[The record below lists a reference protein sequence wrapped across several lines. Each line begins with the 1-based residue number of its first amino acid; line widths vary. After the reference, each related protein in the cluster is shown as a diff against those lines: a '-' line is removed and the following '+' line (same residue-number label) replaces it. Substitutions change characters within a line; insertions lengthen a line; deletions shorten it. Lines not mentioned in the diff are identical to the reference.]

1 MVATVFFTSFN
12 IHNAANYAVCSKII
26 YRVLYIIIMH
36 MYIILF
42 TSDPTLTPENVLAE
56 LQEVQLWGSVESS
69 RYLDMPSSTHDDL
82 IHRHG
87 DGAQGKS
94 ALVNEYLSQH
104 PYPRW
109 GQIVQLLER
118 REINGKARAGLAQ
131 EVKDKYMTSE
141 YTILYTC
148 TCTCTTQGLH
158 ITVHSTQC
166 CNYMIIIYG
175 SVASFPLTFPLSVF
189 LCVV

>member
-1 MVATVFFTSFN
+1 MKCSLSTQRSWVQVQWWAMFFFTSFN

-26 YRVLYIIIMH
+26 NSTLYIIIMH

-56 LQEVQLWGSVESS
+56 LQEVQLWGRDESS
-69 RYLDMPSSTHDDL
+69 RYLDMPCSTHDNL
-82 IHRHG
+82 IRRHG

-109 GQIVQLLER
+109 SQIVDLLEE
-118 REINGKARAGLAQ
+118 RERIWMARAGLAQ
-131 EVKDKYMTSE
+131 EVKDKYITSE
-141 YTILYTC
+141 YTILYLMC
-148 TCTCTTQGLH
+148 SHFSL
-158 ITVHSTQC
+158 
-166 CNYMIIIYG
+166 
-175 SVASFPLTFPLSVF
+175 LLSLSLIVDMQ
-189 LCVV
+189 

>member
-1 MVATVFFTSFN
+1 MLAFYTKVMGSSPVVAILFFTSFN

-26 YRVLYIIIMH
+26 NSTLYIIIMH

-56 LQEVQLWGSVESS
+56 LQEVQLWGSFESLN
-69 RYLDMPSSTHDDL
+69 YLDMPYSTHDNL
-82 IHRHG
+82 IRRHG

-109 GQIVQLLER
+109 GQIVDLLE
-118 REINGKARAGLAQ
+118 ENGKAGLAQ

-141 YTILYTC
+141 YTILYLMC
-148 TCTCTTQGLH
+148 SHFSL
-158 ITVHSTQC
+158 
-166 CNYMIIIYG
+166 
-175 SVASFPLTFPLSVF
+175 LLSLSLIVDMQ
-189 LCVV
+189 

>member
-1 MVATVFFTSFN
+1 MLTFYTRGRGFKFSGGQCFFTSFN
-12 IHNAANYAVCSKII
+12 IHNAANYAICSKII
-26 YRVLYIIIMH
+26 NSTLYIIIVH

-56 LQEVQLWGSVESS
+56 LREVQLWGRDES
-69 RYLDMPSSTHDDL
+69 YHGLDMPPSTHDDL
-82 IHRHG
+82 IRRHG

-109 GQIVQLLER
+109 GQIVQLLGK
-118 REINGKARAGLAQ
+118 REWEGKARAGLAQ

-141 YTILYTC
+141 YTIL
-148 TCTCTTQGLH
+148 
-158 ITVHSTQC
+158 
-166 CNYMIIIYG
+166 
-175 SVASFPLTFPLSVF
+175 
-189 LCVV
+189 

>member
-1 MVATVFFTSFN
+1 MFFFTSFN

-26 YRVLYIIIMH
+26 NSTLYIIIMH

-42 TSDPTLTPENVLAE
+42 TSDTTLTPENVLAE
-56 LQEVQLWGSVESS
+56 LQEVQLWGREESLHHLNML
-69 RYLDMPSSTHDDL
+69 RDTHDDL
-82 IHRHG
+82 IRRHG

-109 GQIVQLLER
+109 SQIVLLLED
-118 REINGKARAGLAQ
+118 RESEGKARAGLAQ

-148 TCTCTTQGLH
+148 TTQGIH
-158 ITVHSTQC
+158 ITVHSTQYC
-166 CNYMIIIYG
+166 IHVPHKVYISQYTVNNAVI
-175 SVASFPLTFPLSVF
+175 T
-189 LCVV
+189 

>member
-1 MVATVFFTSFN
+1 MGSSPVVANVFFTSFN
-12 IHNAANYAVCSKII
+12 IHNAANYAVCFKII
-26 YRVLYIIIMH
+26 NSTLYIVIMH

-56 LQEVQLWGSVESS
+56 LQEVQLWGSDESS
-69 RYLDMPSSTHDDL
+69 RYLDMLPSTHNNL
-82 IHRHG
+82 IRRHG

-94 ALVNEYLSQH
+94 ALVNEYLSHH

-109 GQIVQLLER
+109 GQIVHLLEE
-118 REINGKARAGLAQ
+118 RESDGKARAGLAQ

-148 TCTCTTQGLH
+148 TTQGIH

-166 CNYMIIIYG
+166 CNYMIMVQ
-175 SVASFPLTFPLSVF
+175 S
-189 LCVV
+189 

>member
-1 MVATVFFTSFN
+1 
-12 IHNAANYAVCSKII
+12 
-26 YRVLYIIIMH
+26 

-56 LQEVQLWGSVESS
+56 LQEVQLWESEESS
-69 RYLDMPSSTHDDL
+69 VYLDMPSNTHDVL
-82 IHRHG
+82 IYRHG
-87 DGAQGKS
+87 DGAQGRS
-94 ALVNEYLSQH
+94 ALVNEYLSHH

-109 GQIVQLLER
+109 SQIVQLLEE
-118 REINGKARAGLAQ
+118 REKKGKARAGLAQ

-148 TCTCTTQGLH
+148 TTQGIH

-166 CNYMIIIYG
+166 CNYMIMVQ
-175 SVASFPLTFPLSVF
+175 S
-189 LCVV
+189 